1 MISWSNFY
9 EWHLLMLT
17 FRTHDIMIF
26 VGMNGKLT
34 SGNFFWK
41 WIIEMSIRNSCD
53 KIAIEK
59 QKNNNKTIKGRTF
72 SFMSVK

>member
-1 MISWSNFY
+1 MTFVNANISYSWY
-9 EWHLLMLT
+9 Y
-17 FRTHDIMIF
+17 DIR
-26 VGMNGKLT
+26 GKNGKLT